1 MRADEVTAVEH
12 VLTHGQAKGLLGAFS
27 ARVMAASLEALL
39 DDLLTQFAAD
49 PDLDIEAYGTEL
61 AALFERAAR
70 PDPSTGPAIAP
81 GQAPP
86 I

>member
-1 MRADEVTAVEH
+1 
-12 VLTHGQAKGLLGAFS
+12 
-27 ARVMAASLEALL
+27 MAASLKAVL
-39 DDLLTQFAAD
+39 DDLLIQFAAD

-61 AALFERAAR
+61 VALFERAAR
-70 PDPSTGPAIAP
+70 PDPGAGPAIAP

>member
-1 MRADEVTAVEH
+1 MRADEVAAVEQ
-12 VLTHGQAKGLLGAFS
+12 VLTRGQAKGLLGPFS
-27 ARVMAASLEALL
+27 ARVMAASLKAVL

-61 AALFERAAR
+61 VALFERAAR
-70 PDPSTGPAIAP
+70 PDACAGPAIAP